1 MGDELIELLV
11 DAEGAEGM
19 REVLNNIAHDLLG
32 RVGNIITADELGF
45 DYRAARTI
53 FRGPTWLAV
62 PKDENHTLRYYGGF
76 EYVDDDCIT
85 ELGDYVFYFTDC
97 PRVLDHWAQAAEESE
112 ASDD

>member
-19 REVLNNIAHDLLG
+19 REVLNNIAHDLLDRAG
-32 RVGNIITADELGF
+32 KQTSAYTLGL
-45 DYRAARTI
+45 DQRAAHVI

-62 PKDENHTLRYYGGF
+62 PKTENRNLRYYGGF
-76 EYVDDDCIT
+76 EYVDDECIT
-85 ELGDYVFYFTDC
+85 ELGDYVFYFTDDS
-97 PRVLDHWAQAAEESE
+97 RVLDHWEQAAEEPV